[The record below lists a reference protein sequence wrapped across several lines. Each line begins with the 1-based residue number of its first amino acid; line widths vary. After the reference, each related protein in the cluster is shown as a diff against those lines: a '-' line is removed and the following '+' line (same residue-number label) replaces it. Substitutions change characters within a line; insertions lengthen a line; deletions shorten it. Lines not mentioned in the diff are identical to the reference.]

1 MCLLES
7 YLKKNPECFVATE
20 SKDFVLKHPKYFP
33 RTLYDRIQPG
43 MDQFGLGG
51 LNDPNLLKMMM
62 GQNPMDPGKSAM
74 AALQAQQQAL
84 AGLGGNIAF
93 ILT

>member
-1 MCLLES
+1 
-7 YLKKNPECFVATE
+7 
-20 SKDFVLKHPKYFP
+20 
-33 RTLYDRIQPG
+33 

-84 AGLGGNIAF
+84 AGLGGNIIYF
-93 ILT
+93 FS